1 MVEDDIVNSAFA
13 SLDLGPMPHTDQ
25 SAPPGFFV
33 DQGSFLDM
41 RGGVQPPM
49 AYDQPPMGGMV
60 PFQQPVPAG
69 IMESQHNQGFMG
81 MGAIQD
87 QGGDEWNDL
96 QLQLPSDLGEIL
108 GADMFNDRHEQQQQ
122 QQQQQGNVNP
132 VFPSWGTFG

>member
-13 SLDLGPMPHTDQ
+13 SLDLGPMPQTDQ
-25 SAPPGFFV
+25 PAPPGFFV

-41 RGGVQPPM
+41 RGQPPM
-49 AYDQPPMGGMV
+49 PYEQSPMGGM
-60 PFQQPVPAG
+60 PSFQPSAQAG
-69 IMESQHNQGFMG
+69 MMNSQQNQGFMG
-81 MGAIQD
+81 MHPIQD

-108 GADMFNDRHEQQQQ
+108 GADVFHDRPEQQQ

-132 VFPSWGTFG
+132 AFPSWGTFG